1 MKALKRVHIAILA
14 TIVALLAGG
23 TLAFANGFIGG
34 SGANDGGTHNTTV
47 TKSSEQGK
55 TSTEPTKGTET
66 QQQQQT
72 TSSEPTKG
80 TEPTAT
86 TAPSVWAG
94 KIATVNCESGS
105 LTITLDG
112 TGASA
117 TATLTGN
124 THYNVGSCGALKQG
138 AHVTVEVQGSTAVN
152 VVQDDSGSGGGTG
165 GGTGGEPTATPTG
178 EGTPPAHS

>member
-34 SGANDGGTHNTTV
+34 NGASDGAHGAVVSKDSGKG
-47 TKSSEQGK
+47 Q
-55 TSTEPTKGTET
+55 TSAEPTKGTET

-94 KIATVNCESGS
+94 KIAKVNCEGGS
-105 LTITLDG
+105 LTITLDS

-138 AHVTVEVQGSTAVN
+138 AHVTVEVQSGNAVN
-152 VVQDDSGSGGGTG
+152 VTQDDSGSGGGTG
-165 GGTGGEPTATPTG
+165 GGTGDSTPTPG
-178 EGTPPAHS
+178 ASK